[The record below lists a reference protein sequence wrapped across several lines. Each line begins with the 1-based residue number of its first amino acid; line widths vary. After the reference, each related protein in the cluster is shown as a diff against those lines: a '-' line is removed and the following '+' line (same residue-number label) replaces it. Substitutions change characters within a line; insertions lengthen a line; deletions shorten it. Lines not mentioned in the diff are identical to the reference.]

1 MNEEILRIVNEPGMT
16 YKVRRALLRAKGLT
30 DVEIDALVPEPPNG
44 LDWHPSDY

>member
-30 DVEIDALVPEPPNG
+30 DAEIDALVPVPPNG